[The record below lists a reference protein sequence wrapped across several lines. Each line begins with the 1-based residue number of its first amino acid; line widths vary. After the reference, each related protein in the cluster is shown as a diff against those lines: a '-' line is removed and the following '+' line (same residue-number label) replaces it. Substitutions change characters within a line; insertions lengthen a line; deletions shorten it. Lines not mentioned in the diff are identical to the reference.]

1 MPLFAKILLIGFRI
15 VITTNSPLL
24 MATID
29 AETRRPFPVWVL
41 QLDSPE
47 TVVLIKVTQP

>member
-1 MPLFAKILLIGFRI
+1 MPLFAKIVLIGFRI

-24 MATID
+24 MVTVN

-41 QLDSPE
+41 QLGSPE
-47 TVVLIKVTQP
+47 AVVLIKVIQP